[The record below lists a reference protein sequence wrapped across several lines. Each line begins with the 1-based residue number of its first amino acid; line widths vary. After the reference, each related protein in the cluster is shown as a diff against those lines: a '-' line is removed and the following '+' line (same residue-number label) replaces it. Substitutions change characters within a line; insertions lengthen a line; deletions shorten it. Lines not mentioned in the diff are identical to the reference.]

1 MAKWREY
8 LDGLI
13 EDTNS
18 NIRTFFRSMED
29 LDNELAEKRGLG
41 SGILRGIFKSFT
53 ILYKA
58 IFTIGHK
65 VFPGPLADP
74 KIIFAID
81 SANVPNESWSETI
94 QTLANMFGLE
104 AEDVKLL
111 DSFAVTL
118 AGTSP
123 IIQGVSRT
131 MMFVAIFQFLM
142 GPSMGKINQTLMQR
156 FRPVAADPGS
166 VLGAR
171 GLDPE
176 LDARIWDV
184 MRRAGLKDSDI
195 ELMFAAT
202 YQRAPENRLRDIYFR
217 EGHTKEWAMHR
228 LHESGVTPERAEELY
243 STWKVIPGIQDLIM
257 MQAKEAFEPD
267 LIAKFGLGAE
277 APEEIYEWT
286 RKLGLED
293 HWTEKYWSSH
303 WVHASYGQVMEM
315 LHRGYIEMADVWEWY
330 KLVEIPPYWRDLLT
344 KIAYHPYTRVDV
356 RRMHAEGVVDDE
368 DLIQSMKDIGYDQEH
383 AEGMADF
390 YKKYNARSGKELSR
404 TDIEK
409 AYEDRDLTYS
419 QAVNLLQSVGYD
431 EQTAIFYISRI
442 ELEMQ
447 RATRLE
453 RIELTKQKLLSN
465 LIDTAKARNL
475 LIGYGVDINRVN
487 ELIDRW
493 EVQITANAKLPSK
506 TDLDK
511 FVRAKIID
519 QNQYKVEMSKLGYS
533 DYYVS
538 LYWQYLE
545 TGVTE

>member
-1 MAKWREY
+1 MGWWEDYKERARQAYVVRVNVAKHDAEELEQKLGEGRGIGNALLKGIYKAVDFLAAKWVIGIERIMPNAVADLES
-8 LDGLI
+8 LTSGEAFNIPGSVWEANIDNLI
-13 EDTNS
+13 RNFNLS
-18 NIRTFFRSMED
+18 
-29 LDNELAEKRGLG
+29 
-41 SGILRGIFKSFT
+41 
-53 ILYKA
+53 
-58 IFTIGHK
+58 
-65 VFPGPLADP
+65 
-74 KIIFAID
+74 D
-81 SANVPNESWSETI
+81 SEAS
-94 QTLANMFGLE
+94 TLKNMFQGMSGGPPMVRGMSL
-104 AEDVKLL
+104 VFLYTNL
-111 DSFAVTL
+111 MSFL
-118 AGTSP
+118 S
-123 IIQGVSRT
+123 
-131 MMFVAIFQFLM
+131 
-142 GPSMGKINQTLMQR
+142 GPAMGKLNQSMMSR
-156 FRPVAADPGS
+156 FRPVAPDPGS
-166 VLGAR
+166 VIGAR

-176 LDARIWDV
+176 LDKRIWNV
-184 MRRAGLKDSDI
+184 LERAGLKESDI
-195 ELMFAAT
+195 ELLFAAT
-202 YQRAPENRLRDIYFR
+202 YQRIPENRLREIFFR
-217 EGHTKEWAMHR
+217 EGKPTEWAMHR

-293 HWTEKYWSSH
+293 QWTDKYWSSH

-431 EQTAIFYISRI
+431 EQTAVFYISRI

-533 DYYVS
+533 DYYIS
-538 LYWQYLE
+538 LYWKMIE
-545 TGVTE
+545 AGGVE